1 MEWKVSGPYLQ
12 ICSIYFCNLYCSRDC
27 YVVVDKAGRIIAVLA
42 GKPRD
47 DAWDAVMTKLTAQIK
62 DARGGM
68 TFSKKQ
74 EAHKRGKFP
83 SVAVGTS
90 FGGGS
95 KV

>member
-1 MEWKVSGPYLQ
+1 MGPCLR
-12 ICSIYFCNLYCSRDC
+12 ICFICLRSTNCSRDC

-47 DAWDAVMTKLTAQIK
+47 DNWDAVMTELTAQIK
-62 DARGGM
+62 DARGSM

-83 SVAVGTS
+83 SVAVGTL